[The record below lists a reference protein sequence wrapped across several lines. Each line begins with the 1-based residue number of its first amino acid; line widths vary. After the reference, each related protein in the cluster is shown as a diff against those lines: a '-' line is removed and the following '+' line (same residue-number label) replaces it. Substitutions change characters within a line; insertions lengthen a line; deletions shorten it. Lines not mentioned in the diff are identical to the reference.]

1 MTSTP
6 SAAGGGDTVVPAGGR
21 RRSRRRAGKAP
32 RTRRQKVLL
41 VLGALGILFLVG
53 LAGVAFAIARVPLP
67 EPISTAQTT
76 ILYYSDGK
84 TELGRV
90 GAENRTDIPFEK
102 VPEHIRQAVLA
113 AENRDYYS
121 EPGISPRGMFRALFS
136 NVRGNSTQ
144 GGSTITQ
151 QYAKNAFLSQE
162 RTWSRKLR
170 EIAISIKLDRTYS
183 KDHIFELYL
192 NQIYYGRGAY
202 GLQAA
207 ANAYFGKRAENLTVA
222 EGAVLAASIRS
233 PAAYDPLQHPERAQA
248 RWRYVI
254 DGMVKKGWLEEAA
267 AAQLKYPQ
275 PGTVSSNKNNDLNG
289 PKGYIINYVK
299 DELAAKAAIPQDAV
313 SVGGYRIT
321 TTIVKPLQDAAIEA
335 VHERLDD
342 PEDPAAAL
350 ISVEPRSGAIK
361 AYYGGREGNGK
372 LDFARQPVRQPGS
385 SFKPYVLAAAL
396 EDGISLRSRFNGNS
410 GLEIDGYPKEIENFG
425 GDSYGRVDLLEAT
438 QKSINTAYVE
448 LAKEVGPK
456 KVADLARRAGIPG
469 PDDGDG
475 KVTLGGDSPGI
486 GIGLGIYEIH
496 PIDQA
501 VGFAT
506 FANGGIRTEPFMVQR
521 VVQGGETLYTAKVES
536 ERAFPADVAA
546 DAVYAMERVVQAG
559 TGTAADLGR
568 HPVAGKTG
576 TTQDNKDSWFA
587 GFTAPDDS
595 GEGQLATA
603 VWLGFPQP
611 KPMIGVAGVPG
622 QVTGGSAPARIW
634 RAYMDVAMEDAPVGE
649 FPEPEFVGKRKST
662 DSSSGSD
669 RPRRPRSSNPDPTPN
684 ESSAP
689 EPTRAP
695 SPPPEPE
702 PSSPPPPPEPTS
714 EPPPPEPS
722 SEPPP
727 PPPPPTP
734 TAAADGGG

>member
-6 SAAGGGDTVVPAGGR
+6 SSASGADTTLPAGR
-21 RRSRRRAGKAP
+21 RRRARKP
-32 RTRRQKVLL
+32 RRTRRQKLLL
-41 VLGALGILFLVG
+41 VLGGLAVLFLVG

-76 ILYYSDGK
+76 ILYYADGR
-84 TELGRV
+84 TELGRI
-90 GAENRTDIPFEK
+90 GAENRTDIDFEK
-102 VPEHIRQAVLA
+102 VPEHVRQAVLA

-207 ANAYFGKRAENLTVA
+207 ANAYFGKRAELLTPA

-233 PAAYDPLQHPERAQA
+233 PAAYDPEQHPERAKS
-248 RWRYVI
+248 RWDYVLR
-254 DGMVKKGWLEEAA
+254 GMVKKGWLEQSEADA
-267 AAQLKYPQ
+267 MQYPKV
-275 PGTVSSNKNNDLNG
+275 PGSSANKNNDLSG
-289 PKGYIINYVK
+289 PKGYVINYVK

-313 SVGGYRIT
+313 GVGGYRIT
-321 TTIVKPLQDAAIEA
+321 TTIVKPMQDAAVA
-335 VHERLDD
+335 AMQERLDD
-342 PEDPAAAL
+342 PEDPAGAL
-350 ISVEPRSGAIK
+350 ISIEPRSGAIK

-396 EDGISLRSRFNGNS
+396 EDGISLRSRFNGNN
-410 GLEIDGYPKEIENFG
+410 GLEIRGYPKEIENFG

-438 QKSINTAYVE
+438 QKSVNTAYAE
-448 LAKEVGPK
+448 LTKEVGPK

-486 GIGLGIYEIH
+486 GIGLGIYEVH

-506 FANGGIRTEPFMVQR
+506 FANGGVKTEPFMVQR
-521 VVQGGETLYTAKVES
+521 VVQAGETLYTAKVES
-536 ERAFPADVAA
+536 ERAFAADVAA
-546 DAVYAMERVVQAG
+546 DAVYAMEKVVQSG

-576 TTQDNKDSWFA
+576 TAQDNKDSWFV
-587 GFTAPDDS
+587 GFTAPDES
-595 GEGQLATA
+595 RQGQLATA

-634 RAYMDVAMEDAPVGE
+634 RDFMEVAMEDAPVGE

-662 DSSSGSD
+662 DSTSGD
-669 RPRRPRSSNPDPTPN
+669 RPRRPRRTATTTTTQSSAP
-684 ESSAP
+684 AP
-689 EPTRAP
+689 EPTQE
-695 SPPPEPE
+695 PPPPQPTQE
-702 PSSPPPPPEPTS
+702 PPPPPEPTS
-714 EPPPPEPS
+714 PPPPSEEPPPV
-722 SEPPP
+722 EPPAP
-727 PPPPPTP
+727 SPTG
-734 TAAADGGG
+734 AGGGGG